1 MTAVTGD
8 DRRPNEPQGGAA
20 PNSLPR
26 LWGRRA
32 FWQIRLRW
40 AVAPLMVAGV
50 FAGQTLGFELRAAPI
65 LLIALGSLLYNG
77 VFAWIYSRWE
87 RELAADPRLERR
99 VVVLEVLADYTAML
113 LLVHL
118 TGGASSPLALFLLFH
133 VIVGAVQ
140 FSPGTAHLFAALAA
154 AGLWAIH
161 GLDLAGWL
169 PSHGL
174 AFRGQPLHQVD
185 RPEQATVYLLV
196 LTATLFLT
204 ATMVSRI
211 MRQLRGHVAELDAA
225 SAELADLNA
234 RLNGLYAMVRAI
246 GAERH
251 LAPKLETVARELA
264 HVTDVPAAAV
274 KLLSE
279 DGKTLRYVAAY
290 GLPSELVAKTV
301 IRLDQSPLN
310 RRILDGETLVHGRI
324 GGDPAQ
330 QHKSELAPLG
340 FRSAVLAPLRVG
352 SRVIGTLGVY
362 APTADRF
369 SDLDSDFLRLAADL
383 VALAIED
390 AQANEAIEHL
400 MTERT
405 QFMLKAAHNLR
416 APLSAGLSML
426 ELIAGGLLGPVTPA
440 QADHLQRID
449 ERLRALDRAIG
460 QMLTIARTRD
470 VSREIPDVVV
480 DLADLA
486 RETERTFRD
495 EADRKG
501 IAFAVTVEPGLPV
514 VASGVDLL
522 QELMENLVSNAIK
535 YTPSG
540 GDVRVRFERG
550 EPGEVRIRVRDTGIG
565 IPVREQGRLFQ
576 EFFRAANAKQHSPAG
591 TGLGLALVKQTV
603 DRHSGRI
610 RIDSAEGQGTSVTID
625 LPVRRLSRP
634 APAPPASADA
644 MNPTS
649 PGDPGDPDAA
659 LEPPGP
665 TVPPVSIPG

>member
-1 MTAVTGD
+1 MAAVTGD
-8 DRRPNEPQGGAA
+8 DRRPSEPDGSAA

-40 AVAPLMVAGV
+40 GVAPLMVAGV
-50 FAGQTLGFELRAAPI
+50 FAGQALGFELRAAPI
-65 LLIALGSLLYNG
+65 LFIALGSLVYNG
-77 VFAWIYSRWE
+77 IFAWIYSRWE

-99 VVVLEVLADYTAML
+99 VVILEVLADYTAML
-113 LLVHL
+113 LLVYL
-118 TGGASSPLALFLLFH
+118 TGGASSPLTLFLLFH
-133 VIVGAVQ
+133 VILGAVQ
-140 FSPGTAHLFAALAA
+140 FSPGTAHLFAGLAA
-154 AGLWAIH
+154 AGLWTLHALH
-161 GLDLAGWL
+161 VSSWL
-169 PSHGL
+169 PSQKL
-174 AFRGQPLHQVD
+174 AFRGQPLHLLD
-185 RPEQATVYLLV
+185 RPAHAAVFLLV
-196 LTATLFLT
+196 LTSTLFL
-204 ATMVSRI
+204 ASTMVSRI
-211 MRQLRGHVAELDAA
+211 MRQLRGRVD
-225 SAELADLNA
+225 ELAAATALLVDLNT
-234 RLNGLYAMVRAI
+234 RLNSLYAMVRAI
-246 GAERH
+246 GGERR
-251 LAPKLETVARELA
+251 LAPILDTVVRELA
-264 HVTDVPAAAV
+264 KATEVPAAAV
-274 KLLSE
+274 KMLST
-279 DGKTLRYVAAY
+279 DGKTLRYVAAH
-290 GLPSELVAKTV
+290 GLPRDLVEKTV

-310 RRILDGETLVHGRI
+310 RRILEGETLVHGRI

-340 FRSAVLAPLRVG
+340 FRSAVLAPLKVE

-362 APTADRF
+362 SPKADRF
-369 SDLDSDFLRLAADL
+369 SARDSEFLGLAANL

-390 AQANEAIEHL
+390 AEANEAIERL

-426 ELIAGGLLGPVTPA
+426 DLIAGGLLGPVTAA
-440 QADHLQRID
+440 QADHLQRIE

-486 RETERTFRD
+486 QQTERTFRD
-495 EADRKG
+495 EAERKG
-501 IAFAVTVEPGLPV
+501 IVFAVTVEPDLPV

-522 QELMENLVSNAIK
+522 KELMENLVSNAIK

-540 GDVRVRFERG
+540 GDVGVRFERG

-565 IPVREQGRLFQ
+565 IPAREQGKLFH

-610 RIDSAEGQGTSVTID
+610 RVDSAEGQGTSVTID
-625 LPVRRLSRP
+625 LPVRRVSRP

-644 MNPTS
+644 IDPTE
-649 PGDPGDPDAA
+649 PGDPGDPIAA
-659 LEPPGP
+659 PDPPGP